1 VFTIVIPTY
10 NERENIVPLV
20 RALYGLGIP
29 DLYVLVVDDASP
41 DGTADAVDALRGEFP
56 GVEVLRRPGKMGL
69 GSAYVE
75 GFTRALEA
83 GADVVIQMD
92 ADFSHDPADV
102 ARLIAALEAR
112 ADVAVGSRR
121 VAGGSIVG
129 WHWQRH
135 LASKGAQTLA
145 RMLLRLKTRDI
156 TSGFRAFRH
165 SCLAAI
171 HFSDVRSNGYAFQ
184 EEMLLRCERGHFLIM
199 EVPVRFVDRACGNS
213 KLGIKDVVEFFTI
226 MAKLWWKK

>member
-102 ARLIAALEAR
+102 ARLIAALEA
-112 ADVAVGSRR
+112 
-121 VAGGSIVG
+121 
-129 WHWQRH
+129 
-135 LASKGAQTLA
+135 
-145 RMLLRLKTRDI
+145 
-156 TSGFRAFRH
+156 TSQ
-165 SCLAAI
+165 S
-171 HFSDVRSNGYAFQ
+171 
-184 EEMLLRCERGHFLIM
+184 
-199 EVPVRFVDRACGNS
+199 DRAASQAAPLWG
-213 KLGIKDVVEFFTI
+213 GIGSATSP
-226 MAKLWWKK
+226 ARAHRRLRACCCA